1 MSTTVG
7 EPSPEQ
13 TMWRSA
19 TGPSAGVAVVG
30 VGEAGGAA
38 VGSAGSDPSSEH
50 PASNDADSSAGSSRP
65 AIRRMPTVW
74 SAPGD
79 IRRTAP
85 SP

>member
-1 MSTTVG
+1 MSTMVG

-13 TMWRSA
+13 SRWRSV
-19 TGPSAGVAVVG
+19 TGPSAG

-38 VGSAGSDPSSEH
+38 VGSAGSDPSPEH
-50 PASNDADSSAGSSRP
+50 PASNDVDSSAGSSRP

-79 IRRTAP
+79 IGGTAP